1 MNAVDRFTRELET
14 LLSDIAFSGLK
25 NIHPAFL
32 EKLTLL
38 ENTARELGMENGAV
52 LLGQFSAA
60 LRQYRLGSADAADAA
75 VAAGSPAALLCGLE
89 FYGKNLAGNI
99 SRD

>member
-32 EKLTLL
+32 DKLTLL
-38 ENTARELGMENGAV
+38 ENTARELGMENAAA
-52 LLGQFSAA
+52 LLGKFSAA
-60 LRQYRLGSADAADAA
+60 LRQYRLGSADAAAA
-75 VAAGSPAALLCGLE
+75 GGSPAALLCGLE
-89 FYGKNLAGNI
+89 FYCKNLAGNI
-99 SRD
+99 SP

>member
-32 EKLTLL
+32 DKLTLL
-38 ENTARELGMENGAV
+38 ENTARELGMEQGAV
-52 LLGQFSAA
+52 LLGQFSAG
-60 LRQYRLGSADAADAA
+60 LRQYRIGSTNAGNPAD
-75 VAAGSPAALLCGLE
+75 LLCGLE
-89 FYGKNLAGNI
+89 FYSKNLTGNMPQ
-99 SRD
+99 D